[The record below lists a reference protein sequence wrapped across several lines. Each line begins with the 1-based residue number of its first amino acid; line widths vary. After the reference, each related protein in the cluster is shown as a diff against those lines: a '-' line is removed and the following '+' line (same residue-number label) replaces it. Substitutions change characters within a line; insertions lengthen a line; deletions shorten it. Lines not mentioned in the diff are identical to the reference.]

1 MKFHSKWYSSN
12 IMSLAVLG
20 KENLDELEKMVTD
33 LFNNVENKNV
43 EGPSWLQHPYLPKDN
58 RSLTYIVP
66 VKDIRN
72 LDMLFP
78 IPDINRD
85 NYKSGPLDYLSH
97 LIGHEGKGSL
107 LSELKA
113 RKWCNSLVAGQKSG
127 AKGFAFFEVGVDLTV
142 EGVDHIDDI
151 VSLVFQVIELLT
163 HSTAMIVLV
172 FPLFCA

>member
-1 MKFHSKWYSSN
+1 
-12 IMSLAVLG
+12 MSLAVLG

-172 FPLFCA
+172 YSVRN